1 MEEEIMDVHKVARYL
16 GLAEETIERFIH
28 TNQIPFVETAE
39 GLRFEKSV
47 IDVWVYYLDHD
58 SMTI

>member
-1 MEEEIMDVHKVARYL
+1 MEEELMDVQQVAQYL

-28 TNQIPFVETAE
+28 TNQIPFIKTAD

-47 IDVWVYYLDHD
+47 IDVWAYYLDHD
-58 SMTI
+58 YMTI